1 LFLYLNYYYLLIFI
15 IIIIIYNLAPDS
27 YDFIRGFEIVR
38 FSFIGT
44 LMASLLIEV
53 WYSIVDV
60 CNKWIE
66 SVKDEEYLI
75 GRKLHNIEEDV
86 NQQAA

>member
-1 LFLYLNYYYLLIFI
+1 
-15 IIIIIYNLAPDS
+15 
-27 YDFIRGFEIVR
+27 
-38 FSFIGT
+38 
-44 LMASLLIEV
+44 MASLLIEV